1 VLTRIAFVLLL
12 VASLS
17 AQQAAPPPQPSG
29 VAPQLPAAPT
39 PAPHGFR
46 IAGVVVNSLTG
57 QGVPGAVVAIAP
69 TSEGTDRDIS
79 KSVATGADGRFS
91 FTGLSQGKY
100 SLMAA
105 ARGFSLQYFEH
116 HDPFATAIAVGPD
129 IDTDRLVFRLQPD
142 ASIEGQITDENNEPV
157 QSALVRLFQTTT
169 EEGQQK
175 TVPVNQAQADDQGQY
190 RLGHLAPGT
199 YYLSVSARPWY
210 AQNFGSTRTN
220 TDGDARAAQDAAALD
235 VTYPLTFYGG
245 SPDSASATPLTLSA
259 GEKTTADITLHAVP
273 SLHLRVHT
281 GSNES
286 SVLGK
291 MVFPRIS
298 QRVFQGYL
306 DSVFNAPVSWV
317 APGVIEISG
326 LAPGHYVVEMP
337 PSTGLNDK
345 AGARAWYREIDLSGD
360 ADITASEGP
369 GFAAVSG
376 SILFSDARVPIHTSI
391 RLSNPDTGETFRS
404 DLNERGQFDFNSE
417 DIRPGRYLLAL
428 EGANGVFLQRLSATG
443 AKVMGRTIEI
453 SNSGTVRITG
463 VASHG
468 AALVQGTALRND
480 QPYAGAMIILV
491 PQDPAN
497 NGPLFR
503 RDQSDSDGTFSLP
516 NVVPGQY
523 TVIAIA
529 NGWDLEWANPA
540 VLQPYL
546 KQGERV
552 EVPINGK
559 LLVKA
564 QVQ

>member
-1 VLTRIAFVLLL
+1 MLTRIAFTLLL

-17 AQQAAPPPQPSG
+17 AQQAAQRPPAPAPAQQPSTAS
-29 VAPQLPAAPT
+29 APAQ
-39 PAPHGFR
+39 HGFR
-46 IAGVVVNSLTG
+46 IAGTVVNSLTG
-57 QGVPGAVVAIAP
+57 QAIPAASVAIAP

-79 KSVATGADGRFS
+79 KSVTTGADGRFS

-105 ARGFSLQYFEH
+105 ARGFTLQYFEH
-116 HDPFATAIAVGPD
+116 HDPFASAIAVGPD
-129 IDTDRLVFRLQPD
+129 LESDHLVFRLQPD
-142 ASIEGQITDENNEPV
+142 ASVEGQVTDENNDPV
-157 QSALVRLFQTTT
+157 QNALVRLFQTTT

-175 TVPVNQAQADDQGQY
+175 TVPITQAQSDDQGEY
-190 RLGHLAPGT
+190 RIGHLAPGT
-199 YYLSVSARPWY
+199 YYLAVSARPWF
-210 AQNFGSTRTN
+210 AQNFGPGRTHS
-220 TDGDARAAQDAAALD
+220 DGDARAQQEDAALD

-245 SPDSASATPLTLSA
+245 SFDSASATPLTLTA
-259 GEKTTADITLHAVP
+259 GEKTTADIALHAVP
-273 SLHLRVHT
+273 SLHLRIHT

-286 SVLGK
+286 PVLGK

-298 QRVFQGYL
+298 QRIFQGYL
-306 DSVFNAPVSWV
+306 DSVFNAPDSWV

-345 AGARAWYREIDLSGD
+345 VGARAWYREIDLSGD

-369 GFAAVSG
+369 GFATVSG
-376 SILFSDARVPIHTSI
+376 NILFTDGRVPIHASI

-404 DLNERGQFDFNSE
+404 DINERGQFDFNA
-417 DIRPGRYLLAL
+417 DDVRPGRYMFAL
-428 EGANGVFLQRLSATG
+428 EGANGLFLQRLSATG
-443 AKVMGRTIEI
+443 AKVAGRTIEI
-453 SNSGTVRITG
+453 ANVGNVRISG
-463 VASHG
+463 IASHG

-480 QPYAGAMIILV
+480 QPYAGAMIVLV

-497 NGPLFR
+497 NAPLFR
-503 RDQSDSDGTFSLP
+503 RDQSDSDGTFTLP

-529 NGWDLEWANPA
+529 NGWELEWANPA

-546 KQGERV
+546 KQGEHV
-552 EVPINGK
+552 EVPINGRLQIK
-559 LLVKA
+559 V